1 MFADKPV
8 GLIALDFNRIGPDFM
23 GAIDQIAA
31 FMHRTVVIGTYLADN
46 VRRFADADASIGYFH
61 GFYPVISSSLAEIAR
76 SLTLISRKRAFVVS
90 GSTRSAISRMHIQRS
105 LLLARIC
112 LISSSASIILPPL
125 SF

>member
-61 GFYPVISSSLAEIAR
+61 GFSFNASLIM
-76 SLTLISRKRAFVVS
+76 AFQTPTKPFDPS
-90 GSTRSAISRMHIQRS
+90 GSSQEAQAASTIASLGSRIAAMA
-105 LLLARIC
+105 AR
-112 LISSSASIILPPL
+112 AMAR
-125 SF
+125 